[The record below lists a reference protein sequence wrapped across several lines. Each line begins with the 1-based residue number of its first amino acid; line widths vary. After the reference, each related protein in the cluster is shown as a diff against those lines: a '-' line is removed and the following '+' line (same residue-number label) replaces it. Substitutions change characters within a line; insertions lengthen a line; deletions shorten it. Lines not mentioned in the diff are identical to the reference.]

1 MGEICSEC
9 GAAGPWRVRGSQ
21 WCGEHKPGVWDP
33 YRGEGMARKVNSE
46 HEAEKPKK
54 PRRPAK
60 AGKAPDAPTVQAP
73 EPTGAPEP
81 TEQIQPDD
89 DAALCFVAPQCAFD
103 ELDLQT
109 ELDAARAAAAEE
121 ALWACAR
128 LALGREPSGAHEIV
142 GLEVQTA
149 INGLREELAG
159 MTAELVT
166 LRDERNKIS
175 DEWNR
180 THEQMRATRT
190 DRDAMELDRYEL
202 RNDRDRLRAERD
214 ALRADLDQLRQAM
227 PGEPDPTTQTEIS
240 ALRAEVARLQEALT
254 DRAAQVEHLARDL
267 DDQGSA
273 VARWQGAA
281 EEAIC
286 VLSRVAVEIGCS
298 LQDLRAAP
306 SRARERM
313 RWYRS
318 RISELQAARG

>member
-33 YRGEGMARKVNSE
+33 YRGEGMACKVNSE

-109 ELDAARAAAAEE
+109 ELDAERARAAAAEE

-128 LALGREPSGAHEIV
+128 LALGREPSGAPENV
-142 GLEVQTA
+142 GLEVRIV
-149 INGLREELAG
+149 INSLRVELSG
-159 MTAELVT
+159 MAKARGRLEA
-166 LRDERNKIS
+166 
-175 DEWNR
+175 EWNR
-180 THEQMRATRT
+180 AHEQMIALRSDRNDIEI
-190 DRDAMELDRYEL
+190 DRDQL
-202 RNDRDRLRAERD
+202 RDERD
-214 ALRADLDQLRQAM
+214 ALRAELDQLRQAM

-273 VARWQGAA
+273 VARWRSAA
-281 EEAIC
+281 QETIC
-286 VLSRVAVEIGCS
+286 ILSAVAVEIGCP
-298 LQDLRAAP
+298 LRDLGEVP
-306 SRARERM
+306 SRVRERIK
-313 RWYRS
+313 WYRA